1 MPTVIWGGEAGG
13 KEGRMLVCFTLAY
26 QISVKNLELELNNQ
40 IIHLL
45 RLQTFG
51 QKQEKLI
58 KNPILKNNSI

>member
-1 MPTVIWGGEAGG
+1 
-13 KEGRMLVCFTLAY
+13 MLVCFTLAY